1 MKSIKSSIIFSFKI
15 LRLKTK
21 KTAKPLPF
29 RKNKKDKLMEK
40 SFEYIFIAVQIQL
53 ECTERINWQDNY
65 ELSVFMVGT
74 QPNA

>member
-1 MKSIKSSIIFSFKI
+1 MKK
-15 LRLKTK
+15 
-21 KTAKPLPF
+21 
-29 RKNKKDKLMEK
+29 K